1 MKGGKRGWH
10 EWSGQMAWR
19 GDYDIKNVLAA
30 VTSEPDVVIRSL
42 ISPFDSDGSSGI
54 SLKPKFD
61 PRSAEALDQSHFDTF
76 AFQVDS
82 VDSADLSP
90 GELLGIVDTQPWAE
104 ERPAERAEAA

>member
-54 SLKPKFD
+54 SLSLSSIQEV
-61 PRSAEALDQSHFDTF
+61 PRRLTKAISTPLPFKSIR
-76 AFQVDS
+76 
-82 VDSADLSP
+82 LILP
-90 GELLGIVDTQPWAE
+90 I
-104 ERPAERAEAA
+104 